1 MAGLAPP
8 SDMEL
13 KKLTV
18 VTWKKLHETPRCV
31 FFKPKILGGQMLALV
46 LASIGYP
53 FKKALP
59 SHKPLRQHLS
69 RLGQRRSSA
78 HCSTWELPGRQMK
91 VFSILRLKLSTL
103 KSIHCM
109 IGIHQNSR
117 MFHRVSPL
125 LHLINS
131 YDLFLAYFS
140 KFHLSFQRKASSI
153 GIPTFG
159 ASRRGF

>member
-1 MAGLAPP
+1 
-8 SDMEL
+8 MEL

-18 VTWKKLHETPRCV
+18 VTWKTLHETPRCV